1 MIHNLS
7 QLASVILDC
16 VIAGAALMMIW
27 RGLRY
32 LVTAVEDRWPVAAP
46 AVDPVDVAVWDVLAE
61 ARRITRAAPVAT
73 E

>member
-7 QLASVILDC
+7 QLASIILDC

-32 LVTAVEDRWPVAAP
+32 LLTAVEDHWPVAAP
-46 AVDPVDVAVWDVLAE
+46 TVDPADVAMWDVLAE
-61 ARRITRAAPVAT
+61 ARRITKDAADAT